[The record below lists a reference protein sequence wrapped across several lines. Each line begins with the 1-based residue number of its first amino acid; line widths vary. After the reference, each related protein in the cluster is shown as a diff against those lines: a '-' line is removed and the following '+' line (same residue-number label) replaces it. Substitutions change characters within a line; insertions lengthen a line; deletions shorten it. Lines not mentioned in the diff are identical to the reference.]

1 MKIREYLTSM
11 GFENLVPYLV
21 LLAIYAVIMFIL
33 FSI

>member
-1 MKIREYLTSM
+1 MKFRDYFNSM

-21 LLAIYAVIMFIL
+21 LLAIYAVIMAIL